1 MTKILWFA
9 VVAAA
14 FIPGIASADN
24 AATTSSSQ
32 PLPSPSPWK
41 GSVALGYLKT
51 TGNTDS
57 SSFNFKAGLD
67 WHVEPWENLFSA
79 QAIFAKSGG
88 VSSAESY
95 QAGDQL
101 NYDFTER
108 DYVFG
113 NFNYLNDRF
122 ASVVERYSET
132 VGVGRHVL
140 KTPTQKLDLQV
151 GIGANQQREAGQQDL
166 NNQLVGVFDGTYV
179 WTISSNSQFKQTLHV
194 EAGRLN
200 TYINPVS
207 ELKLTIVGNLY
218 ASLDYEVR
226 YNTTAAPGTVH
237 TDTITSVNIGY
248 NFGHK

>member
-1 MTKILWFA
+1 MTKLLWLA

-24 AATTSSSQ
+24 AASTSSSQ
-32 PLPSPSPWK
+32 PPPAPSPWK
-41 GSVALGYLKT
+41 GSVALGYLST
-51 TGNTDS
+51 TGNTNS
-57 SSFNFKAGLD
+57 TSANFKAGLD
-67 WHVEPWENLFSA
+67 WHVAPWQNLFGA
-79 QAIFAKSGG
+79 QAIFAKSNG

-113 NFNYLNDRF
+113 SFNYLNDHF

-132 VGVGRHVL
+132 VGRGRHVL

-166 NNQLVGVFDGTYV
+166 NYQAVGVFDGTYV
-179 WTISSNSQFKQTLHV
+179 WTISHNSEFKQTLHV

-207 ELKLTIVGNLY
+207 QLKLTIVGNLY

-226 YNTTAAPGTVH
+226 YNTSAPPSTVH

-248 NFGHK
+248 SFGHK